1 MRPSKQVPGENG
13 TYTTRQIEMNIYFIV
28 YGGRVFALDD
38 PNLPKDNTYQML
50 IPGTNS
56 VIDASHGAAIGTGD
70 TVNECW
76 NPELANCRPTPY
88 LLYIFIHVIH
98 IKLNNKNNSLNYY

>member
-13 TYTTRQIEMNIYFIV
+13 TFTTRQIEMNIYFIV
-28 YGGRVFALDD
+28 YGGKVFPIDD
-38 PNLPKDNTYQML
+38 PDLPTDNTYQML
-50 IPGTNS
+50 IPGTNT

-76 NPELANCRPTPY
+76 DPELANCRPAPY
-88 LLYIFIHVIH
+88 SELSYIHN
-98 IKLNNKNNSLNYY
+98 IKINNKNNTLNYY